1 MQMVEGVTVVFTDM
15 SLNDVMCLTQ
25 ASIHVAT
32 YTWYN
37 IEITDWTDF
46 YGIIHMIENMPR
58 YKIRRSMQCKYP
70 YEDVLR
76 HKSSIK

>member
-1 MQMVEGVTVVFTDM
+1 M
-15 SLNDVMCLTQ
+15 SLNDVMCLIKQVIPVLQLT
-25 ASIHVAT
+25 HGD
-32 YTWYN
+32 N

-46 YGIIHMIENMPR
+46 YGITPHMIENMPDTK
-58 YKIRRSMQCKYP
+58 YGVSMQCKYP

>member
-1 MQMVEGVTVVFTDM
+1 MMMHVESSKYPM
-15 SLNDVMCLTQ
+15 LQLT
-25 ASIHVAT
+25 HGD
-32 YTWYN
+32 N

-46 YGIIHMIENMPR
+46 YGITPYMIENMPDT
-58 YKIRRSMQCKYP
+58 KIRISSMQCKYS